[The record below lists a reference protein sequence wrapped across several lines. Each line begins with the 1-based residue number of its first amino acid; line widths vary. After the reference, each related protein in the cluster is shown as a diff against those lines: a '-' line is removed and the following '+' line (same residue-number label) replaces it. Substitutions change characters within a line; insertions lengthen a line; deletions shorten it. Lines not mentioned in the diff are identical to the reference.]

1 MRAYR
6 PLDLRGPR
14 RGGAYKVHP
23 GGQEVD
29 KARMHRALYGTQLIH
44 QNAVKRTAVGIWK
57 CKPCR
62 KVYAGGAYT
71 FGTPSAATVR
81 STIRRLREIAD
92 A

>member
-1 MRAYR
+1 
-6 PLDLRGPR
+6 
-14 RGGAYKVHP
+14 
-23 GGQEVD
+23 
-29 KARMHRALYGTQLIH
+29 MHRALYGTQLIH